1 MSRFAESLYA
11 AGLVAA
17 SHFCQLLILWCACSL
32 PTVSIPLLSHAPNFR
47 LTRDATWRLPTNEV
61 IQLTELHEYLIS
73 QFDPTTDGS
82 QSTDFSEGKFSQ
94 SQKRLSAASVHRGF
108 IPYKLLYAQRLLEA
122 GLPKQA
128 LNYCVELLFR
138 CFRSNKPRNS
148 LTVSVLERQIESL
161 TSKVLLEDRG
171 FYASYVLHKNS
182 FSNAFQTWKTELLG
196 QSHLD

>member
-73 QFDPTTDGS
+73 QFDPTTDGG
-82 QSTDFSEGKFSQ
+82 QLTDFSDGKFSQ

-128 LNYCVELLFR
+128 LNYCVELA
-138 CFRSNKPRNS
+138 RNVVDERKGRGVLGTQVMS
-148 LTVSVLERQIESL
+148 LASMA
-161 TSKVLLEDRG
+161 LLEDRS
-171 FYASYVLHKNS
+171 FHSSYCLRKNS
-182 FSNAFQTWKTELLG
+182 FTKAFPPWLKDLKMVVDR
-196 QSHLD
+196 QSVM